1 VTGKEK
7 PSAVGQ
13 VLLPESLT
21 SGKVTPAEPGERVQ
35 QIVNEIDPTK
45 RDIPGKA
52 SDANRC
58 SPNERRDAV

>member
-1 VTGKEK
+1 
-7 PSAVGQ
+7 
-13 VLLPESLT
+13 
-21 SGKVTPAEPGERVQ
+21 VQ